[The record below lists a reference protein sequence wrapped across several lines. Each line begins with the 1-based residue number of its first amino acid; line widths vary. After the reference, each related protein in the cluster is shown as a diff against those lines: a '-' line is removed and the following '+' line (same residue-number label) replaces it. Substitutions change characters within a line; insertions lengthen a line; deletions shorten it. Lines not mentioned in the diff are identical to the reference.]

1 MLITVSMGISYGTES
16 LEVIGDEAQNNLD
29 IALVRGGDQV
39 VVKMLEK
46 AKSRFSMAV
55 TLQVLRSGHAC
66 VHEQCQ
72 QP

>member
-39 VVKMLEK
+39 VSAETRICSS
-46 AKSRFSMAV
+46 KSKLFSIIF
-55 TLQVLRSGHAC
+55 SKSS
-66 VHEQCQ
+66 
-72 QP
+72 